1 MKKIISFMV
10 VFVLVLMCAIPT
22 TNASQTSVL
31 RQPLSSGVILNK
43 YQVANS
49 YFNNVNHMEINLNDP
64 FTKLNL
70 GLSKGYGI
78 GETITSIANRHSF
91 DQNRVVGAINAS
103 FFHLSSAIPMYL
115 ISMNNEVYNNGSFSN
130 DSTQYVSQPIAFG
143 ITSNGLAEI
152 DTYDIDLSL
161 THNGNIYEVNG
172 VNRQRQ
178 SNESIIFTP
187 QHYDP
192 KTLVNEYG
200 IQIVVETNQNIESTF
215 FGQTLTGKVTAIYP
229 YGQKVDLQIPKN
241 GFVIAASNSKATE
254 LAGVKLN
261 DEISVS
267 ISIDQKWQ
275 NSEFMVGSGPMLLK
289 DGKPYLTID
298 PNSSRAKERT
308 ARSAIA
314 ISSDK
319 KRVHFVTVDYVNGSK
334 GMTLPEFANY
344 LASLGFDRAIN
355 LDGGGSTAMAFRDY
369 GSNNV
374 ILANHLKDNYQR
386 RLPSIIE
393 AISTAP
399 VSDPKIV
406 KFSRTNFGTL
416 LAGTSSTVTV
426 QYILDQYYNPLV
438 IDSSKLALAS
448 EKGSLQIN
456 GMSFTSSADA
466 NDRIVIYYDGKALE
480 SFPVSIVKS
489 PSTMTISGQSELF
502 TNVTSKYQVEAKD
515 SNGNQIIYDSNMLK
529 WSVEGEIGTITSDG
543 TFTST
548 KVGEGSIVATLG
560 EKTVKFPVK
569 VKPTFTDIP
578 TTHPYYTQISFLS
591 SKGYISGY
599 EDNTFKPT
607 NEITRAHAA
616 LIIAKVKGLDTTN
629 VTNPNFT
636 DVPPTHIYYKQIAA
650 IQNAGIMSGKGDNTF
665 DPNGKL
671 TRGQMAVIIANA
683 FNLTGDTTKP
693 FSDVPADHPFYR
705 FVQALASN
713 KVTSG
718 YEDGTFKPGEHINRA
733 HFAIFLYEAIN

>member
-1 MKKIISFMV
+1 MKKLISLMV

-22 TNASQTSVL
+22 TNAVQTSVL
-31 RQPLSSGVILNK
+31 RQPLSSGVTLNK
-43 YQVANS
+43 YQVTNT
-49 YFNNVNHMEINLNDP
+49 YLNNINHMEINLSDP

-103 FFHLSSAIPMYL
+103 FFHLSSAIPLYL

-130 DSTQYVSQPIAFG
+130 DSSQFVSQPIAFG
-143 ITSNGLAEI
+143 VTSNGLAEI

-161 THNGNIYEVNG
+161 THNGNKYEVNG

-192 KTLVNEYG
+192 LTKVNEFG
-200 IQIVVETNQNIESTF
+200 IQYVVETNQDIQSTF
-215 FGQTLTGKVTAIYP
+215 FGQTLTGKVVAIYP
-229 YGQKVDLQIPKN
+229 YGQKVDLEIPKN

-254 LAGVKLN
+254 LSGVKLN

-275 NSEFMVGSGPMLLK
+275 NAEFMVGSGPMLVK
-289 DGKPYLTID
+289 DGQPYLTID
-298 PNSSRAKERT
+298 PTSSKARERT

-386 RLPSIIE
+386 KLPSIIE

-416 LAGTSSTVTV
+416 LAGTSSTVSV
-426 QYILDQYYNPLV
+426 QYILDQYYNPLI
-438 IDSSKLALAS
+438 IDSSKLLLAS
-448 EKGSLQIN
+448 ENKSLQIN
-456 GMSFTSSADA
+456 GMSFTSNVDT
-466 NDRIVIYYDGKALE
+466 NDRIVIYYDGKPLE
-480 SFPVSIVKS
+480 TFPVSVVKS
-489 PSTMTISGQSELF
+489 PTTMTINGQNELF
-502 TNVTSKYQVEAKD
+502 TNVVSKYNIEAKD
-515 SNGNQIIYDSNMLK
+515 SNGNPIIYNSNMLK

-548 KVGEGSIVATLG
+548 NVGEGYIVATLG
-560 EKTVKFPVK
+560 EKTVKLPIT
-569 VKPTFTDIP
+569 VKPSFVDVTP
-578 TTHPYYTQISFLS
+578 AHPYFTQINFLGS
-591 SKGYISGY
+591 NNYISGY
-599 EDNTFKPT
+599 EDHTFKPT

-616 LIIAKVKGLDTTN
+616 LIIAKIKGLNTTN

-650 IQNAGIMSGKGDNTF
+650 IQNAGIMTGKGPNTF

-683 FNLTGDTTKP
+683 FNLSGDTTEP

-713 KVTSG
+713 NVTSG
-718 YEDGTFKPGEHINRA
+718 YADGTFKPGAHINRA
-733 HFAIFLYEAIN
+733 HFAIFLYEAMN